1 MPKLLSNSPPRPLET
16 NMNSKPTRYD
26 LIDCQT
32 GKAVKSY
39 TNRDAATRAADA
51 KDMAYGAVRFI
62 VQPAWADEVAA

>member
-1 MPKLLSNSPPRPLET
+1 MD
-16 NMNSKPTRYD
+16 SKPTRYD

-32 GKAVKSY
+32 GKTVKSY

-62 VQPAWADEVAA
+62 VQPVWTDEVAA